1 MQLQGHMTER
11 ISLSQD
17 CANRILVAFGA
28 NLPYGAQSP
37 QETIHHAIKGL
48 AKLGLPAD
56 RVSRLY
62 RTPSFPAGS
71 GPDYVNAAASI
82 KLRQK
87 LSGEAI
93 LSVVHA
99 VETEYGRARQHRWAG
114 RTLDIDLVA
123 VDDSVLPD
131 PQVQTWWRDL
141 NFRDQIRLAPDR
153 LILPHP
159 RMQDRSF
166 VLVPLAD
173 VAPDW
178 VHPLLGLTVT
188 QMLAN
193 RPDAERASVT
203 PISDGAD

>member
-1 MQLQGHMTER
+1 MTER
-11 ISLSQD
+11 ITLSQD

-28 NLPYGAQSP
+28 NLPFGAQSP
-37 QETIHHAIKGL
+37 QENINNAINGL
-48 AKLGLPAD
+48 AKRGLHAD

-82 KLRQK
+82 KLQQK
-87 LSGEAI
+87 LSADAI
-93 LSVVHA
+93 LSVIHA
-99 VETEYGRARQHRWAG
+99 VEIEYGRARQRRWAG
-114 RTLDIDLVA
+114 RTLDIDLLA

-141 NFRDQIRLAPDR
+141 SFRDQIRLAPDR

-193 RPDAERASVT
+193 RPQAEVDSVT
-203 PISDGAD
+203 PIPDGAE